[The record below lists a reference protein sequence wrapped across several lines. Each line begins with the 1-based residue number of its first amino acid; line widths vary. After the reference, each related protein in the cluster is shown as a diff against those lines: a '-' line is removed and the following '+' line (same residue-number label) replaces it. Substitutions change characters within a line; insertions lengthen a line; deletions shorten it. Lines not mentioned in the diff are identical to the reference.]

1 MLLEKV
7 PWCTHEGGVYTI
19 HVQHS
24 GLRFATGGIDSQVKV
39 WAMAP
44 LLDARKEQAGPLLL
58 ATLTDHS
65 STVNTVRFSKDGR
78 FLASGSDDRMICV
91 FEHKAGPGG
100 STLGVS
106 SANVENW
113 KTRVVLRGH
122 SNNVVDLGWSPDDR
136 LLASCSLDN
145 TVCIWDPATGQRV
158 RVLDYHTS
166 FVKGLAW
173 DPVGSYLATQSEDKS
188 VVIWRCDDWSVQAR
202 VVGPYNR
209 LVTSTFFMRMSWS
222 PDGTYLATGNSY
234 QGSSHAA
241 VVVQRGKW
249 SEPKEHLLISGHQGC
264 VVSTAFNPRLFHLP
278 KKGGAEGEVEPT
290 LSGLFALGS
299 QDRKVSVWTSERHTA
314 LMVGK
319 RFFKNQVTDL
329 AWSPDGYTL
338 LAASSDGTVASFQYS
353 PAELGKPHTQEE
365 LESLFE
371 ELYGTRQA
379 GRAGGRRLF
388 AESADQ
394 LALEAAAAATS
405 PRSGA
410 GGLNGGLALL
420 PAGTPPRGALGG
432 AAVQQAVQQQ
442 QQQAAA
448 QRALQ
453 PSAKQNLDALDARLS
468 GRLGGGAGQV
478 QLGFDAPVAGEDAH
492 PAAAGRKRVAPEPVG
507 QLPARPASAELM
519 PPPAPRPSGGQQ
531 DGKRQRL
538 EPSPVEPGGLATT
551 AGRSACGTAGQ
562 PPGGASTGA
571 GGLALAARP
580 HIVLRRAEVPAEV
593 VANLGAPLLLFEDPA
608 APAAADARRRT
619 LRVTNRERAGAAAAG
634 RAGSRVQADVECL
647 EGGAAL
653 WTDRLQG
660 AAVAACGTHNFAAV
674 ALADGQLVL
683 YSRAGRH
690 LAAPLKLGAG
700 IAKLSCDAAWRLL
713 ALTSSGNVRLFDVE
727 ALRSL
732 LNVSLA
738 PLLEEEGVTVLDARL
753 SRQGVPLITLTN
765 SRAYVWSAELDGWAC
780 VADESFAAS
789 QFVPFMSLP
798 GQGEIATLQ
807 AEALRAAIPRPGLPG
822 LQLRLGVLQ
831 QAVASRAHL
840 EASLCTALALQSPQE
855 YRRWLLA
862 YARFLAEQG
871 DAGRLAEVCASLLG
885 DASGGGGSGGR
896 GDTDMAE
903 AAGASGGDGGELVAW
918 QPAILGLPK
927 RELLRE
933 VLKEMSRNRSLQRTT
948 QTYLDALGELE
959 KAVER
964 QRQAAAAAAA
974 TAAAAEAAAAAGSGG
989 GAAILQPAAPSQQ
1002 QFDAMPAT
1010 RDPRIS

>member
-1 MLLEKV
+1 MLIEKV
-7 PWCTHEGGVYTI
+7 PWCTHESGVYTI

-24 GLRFATGGIDSQVKV
+24 GLRFATGGIDSEVKV

-44 LLDARKEQAGPLLL
+44 LLDARKERTGPLLL

-78 FLASGSDDRMICV
+78 YLASGADDRMICI
-91 FEHKAGPGG
+91 FEHKPGPGG
-100 STLGVS
+100 STLGAT

-113 KTRVVLRGH
+113 KTRLVLRGH
-122 SNNVVDLGWSPDDR
+122 SNNVVDLGWSPDDS

-202 VVGPYNR
+202 IVGPYNR

-222 PDGTYLATGNSY
+222 PDGTSLATGNSY

-249 SEPKEHLLISGHQGC
+249 SEAKEHLLISGHQGC

-278 KKGGAEGEVEPT
+278 KKGGAEGEVEPG
-290 LSGLFALGS
+290 LSSVFAMGS
-299 QDRKVSVWTSERHTA
+299 QDKKVSVWASAQHSA

-319 RFFKNQVTDL
+319 GFFRNQVTDL

-338 LAASSDGTVASFQYS
+338 LAASSDGTVACFQYS
-353 PAELGKPHTQEE
+353 PAELGKPHSQEE

-379 GRAGGRRLF
+379 GRAGGKRLF

-405 PRSGA
+405 PR
-410 GGLNGGLALL
+410 GGGMNGGLAPLPPGAAL
-420 PAGTPPRGALGG
+420 PA
-432 AAVQQAVQQQ
+432 AAAAAARLAPASQQATAA
-442 QQQAAA
+442 QQAAVE
-448 QRALQ
+448 RTLQ
-453 PSAKQNLDALDARLS
+453 PSAKQNLDALSARLS
-468 GRLGGGAGQV
+468 GRMGGGAAGEV
-478 QLGFDAPVAGEDAH
+478 QLGFDAPAAVEGAPA
-492 PAAAGRKRVAPEPVG
+492 AAAGRKRVAPEPVG
-507 QLPARPASAELM
+507 QAATRPTSAGLM
-519 PPPAPRPSGGQQ
+519 PPPPPRPSGDQQ
-531 DGKRQRL
+531 DGKRARL
-538 EPSPVEPGGLATT
+538 EPTPVGSRPAGVAPAAGRGAAAAAAGQPGGVAGGGLAV
-551 AGRSACGTAGQ
+551 
-562 PPGGASTGA
+562 
-571 GGLALAARP
+571 AARP
-580 HIVLRRAEVPAEV
+580 HIVLRRPEVPAEV
-593 VANLGAPLLLFEDPA
+593 VADLGTPPLLFEDPA
-608 APAAADARRRT
+608 APAAAAAAARCRT
-619 LRVTNRERAGAAAAG
+619 LRIINRERGGGSAAGGSAGAKI
-634 RAGSRVQADVECL
+634 QADVECL
-647 EGGAAL
+647 EGGTAA

-674 ALADGQLVL
+674 ALADGQLML

-713 ALTSSGNVRLFDVE
+713 ALTSSGSVRLFDVE

-732 LNVSLA
+732 LNASLA

-753 SRQGVPLITLTN
+753 SRQGVPLITLSN
-765 SRAYVWSAELDGWAC
+765 SRAYVWSAELEGWAC
-780 VADESFAAS
+780 VADETFAAS

-798 GQGEIATLQ
+798 GQGEIAEAQ
-807 AEALRAAIPRPGLPG
+807 ARALRAAIPRSALPA
-822 LQLRLGVLQ
+822 LQLRLGAAQ
-831 QAVASRAHL
+831 QAAASRAHL
-840 EASLCTALALQSPQE
+840 EASLSTALALQSPQE

-862 YARFLAEQG
+862 YARFLAEQA
-871 DAGRLAEVCASLLG
+871 DAGRLAELCSSLLG
-885 DASGGGGSGGR
+885 VDSSGGGD
-896 GDTDMAE
+896 GDSEMGD
-903 AAGASGGDGGELVAW
+903 AAGGGPPAW
-918 QPAILGLPK
+918 RPEVLGLPK

-948 QTYLDALGELE
+948 QTYLDALSELE
-959 KAVER
+959 RAAQLAELLAAA
-964 QRQAAAAAAA
+964 QRAAAAAAGGSGG
-974 TAAAAEAAAAAGSGG
+974 AAAEPAAP
-989 GAAILQPAAPSQQ
+989 QPAA
-1002 QFDAMPAT
+1002 A
-1010 RDPRIS
+1010 